1 MFKNYS
7 SINLYDHFTYNNEII
22 HNFTTIHDTLSLV
35 PPSIAIF
42 TIALQLFS
50 ALSFFFPIIER
61 PSGFTTSHTPSD
73 ATTTPKQVLSISQT
87 LISASPITPISFDT
101 KSPKLPIYT
110 NVNAKPYDDNTD
122 IAENLSMQIKSP
134 VLWQQTI
141 ENMIADGF
149 TDFIEVGPGKTLC
162 GLIKKISKD
171 VNVYSAETDE
181 LTSQIASEVKCNA

>member
-1 MFKNYS
+1 MAEAADGFK
-7 SINLYDHFTYNNEII
+7 
-22 HNFTTIHDTLSLV
+22 
-35 PPSIAIF
+35 
-42 TIALQLFS
+42 S
-50 ALSFFFPIIER
+50 AL
-61 PSGFTTSHTPSD
+61 G
-73 ATTTPKQVLSISQT
+73 A
-87 LISASPITPISFDT
+87 FDI
-101 KSPKLPIYT
+101 KSPKLPVYS

-141 ENMIADGF
+141 ENMIADDF

>member
-73 ATTTPKQVLSISQT
+73 AKTT
-87 LISASPITPISFDT
+87 
-101 KSPKLPIYT
+101 
-110 NVNAKPYDDNTD
+110 
-122 IAENLSMQIKSP
+122 
-134 VLWQQTI
+134 
-141 ENMIADGF
+141 
-149 TDFIEVGPGKTLC
+149 
-162 GLIKKISKD
+162 
-171 VNVYSAETDE
+171 
-181 LTSQIASEVKCNA
+181 